1 MSVEALSFLCNN
13 LTKKIKK
20 LSLYGICAFDFEDY
34 ILEEEHVIA
43 LANRCPQLEELDLG
57 FCRRNW
63 NFEVALST
71 IIEKLPN
78 LVKLRLPDGQIL
90 SPMLLKL
97 GSMPKL
103 KHLQVCLQVYDETN
117 SKSLLI
123 KALVKNLPNLKINE
137 GIFEIAHP
145 DPRHLGYL
153 LWEMQ
158 SELTQDF
165 L

>member
-20 LSLYGICAFDFEDY
+20 LSLFGIHDSRYQY

-43 LANRCPQLEELDLG
+43 LANRCPQLEELDFG
-57 FCRRNW
+57 PWKGRENR

-78 LVKLRLPDGQIL
+78 LVKLRLPDVGQIQF
-90 SPMLLKL
+90 PKVLKL
-97 GSMPKL
+97 GSMPNL
-103 KHLQVCLQVYDETN
+103 KHLFIG
-117 SKSLLI
+117 SAKSPLV
-123 KALVKNLPNLKINE
+123 KALVKNLSNLKINE
-137 GIFEIAHP
+137 GIFEIAQP
-145 DPRHLGYL
+145 DPFRLGY

-158 SELTQDF
+158 CKPF
-165 L
+165 